1 MELNTGKTYISNN
14 PCFPGQLFHVTGYEC
29 AMRFGKENVI
39 VTYERWAF
47 GSRAAFPYKIETTK
61 DWLLDH
67 KAQSFLGQQMPEE
80 LQAEFNQMR
89 EAVLTTNSMI
99 PA

>member
-1 MELNTGKTYISNN
+1 MELNNGKTYISNN

-29 AMRFGKENVI
+29 AERFGKENVL

-47 GSRAAFPYKIETTK
+47 ASRAAFPYKIESTRS
-61 DWLLDH
+61 WLLDYR
-67 KAQSFLGQQMPEE
+67 AQSFLGEQLPED
-80 LQAEFNQMR
+80 LQLEFNQMR

-99 PA
+99 AP